1 MHAGRQDNQR
11 DKTPAYSLKAVFLIK
26 HREFSSKELRN
37 CAGEWD
43 STQGRIIQTT
53 FHSLATPLP
62 QVCNPWVTSVSLR
75 NKSKIPI
82 SFFPPYSFAL
92 LNMTRGCPAPQAE
105 TQIWDSL
112 CPFTLKENW
121 FADTLPVPEPTSAGI
136 VAALGGKEGR

>member
-43 STQGRIIQTT
+43 WIFASSCPLESSTQGRIIQTT

-82 SFFPPYSFAL
+82 SFFL
-92 LNMTRGCPAPQAE
+92 LTP
-105 TQIWDSL
+105 L
-112 CPFTLKENW
+112 LF
-121 FADTLPVPEPTSAGI
+121 
-136 VAALGGKEGR
+136 